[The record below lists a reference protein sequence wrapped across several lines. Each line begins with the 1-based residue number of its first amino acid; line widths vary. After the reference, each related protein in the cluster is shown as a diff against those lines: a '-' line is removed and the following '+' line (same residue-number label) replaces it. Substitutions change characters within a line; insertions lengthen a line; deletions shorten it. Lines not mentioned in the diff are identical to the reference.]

1 MIIYTDTKLV
11 RPEHEKH
18 TLILHLEYE
27 TSKIGEVVGKFDS
40 YLEHI
45 LIAAAPEKATKS
57 ACEFRLPGRSLN
69 ERIRREIVFNY
80 GKTKPEIGDEKVSFE
95 LTLTGSDGDEESI
108 VLSARLH
115 F

>member
-27 TSKIGEVVGKFDS
+27 TSQIGEVVGKFES
-40 YLEHI
+40 FKEPI
-45 LIAAAPEKATKS
+45 LVAAAPEKATKS
-57 ACEFRLPGRSLN
+57 SCEFRLKGEQLN

-80 GKTKPEIGDEKVSFE
+80 DSSKSDAEDEKVNFE

>member
-11 RPEHEKH
+11 RHEHEKH

-27 TSKIGEVVGKFDS
+27 TSQKGEIIVKFDS
-40 YLEHI
+40 FLKHI
-45 LIAAAPEKATKS
+45 LIAPAPEKALQPS
-57 ACEFRLPGRSLN
+57 CEFTLPGIQSN
-69 ERIRREIVFNY
+69 QRIRREIVFNY
-80 GKTKPEIGDEKVSFE
+80 GSSEATPEDENVSFE
-95 LTLTGSDGDEESI
+95 LTLRGSDGDEESI

>member
-27 TSKIGEVVGKFDS
+27 TSQIGEVVGKFDS
-40 YLEHI
+40 YQEHI
-45 LIAAAPEKATKS
+45 LVAAAPEKATKPS
-57 ACEFRLPGRSLN
+57 CEFSLKGEQLN
-69 ERIRREIVFNY
+69 NRIRREIVFNY
-80 GKTKPEIGDEKVSFE
+80 DSSKADPEDVKVNFE
-95 LTLTGSDGDEESI
+95 LTLTGSDDDEESI

>member
-27 TSKIGEVVGKFDS
+27 TSQIGKVVGKFES
-40 YLEHI
+40 FKKHI
-45 LIAAAPEKATKS
+45 LIAAAPEKATECT
-57 ACEFRLPGRSLN
+57 CEFNLKGDELNKRL
-69 ERIRREIVFNY
+69 RREIVFNY
-80 GKTKPEIGDEKVSFE
+80 DSSLADSEDEKVNFE
-95 LTLTGSDGDEESI
+95 LSLTGSDADEESI